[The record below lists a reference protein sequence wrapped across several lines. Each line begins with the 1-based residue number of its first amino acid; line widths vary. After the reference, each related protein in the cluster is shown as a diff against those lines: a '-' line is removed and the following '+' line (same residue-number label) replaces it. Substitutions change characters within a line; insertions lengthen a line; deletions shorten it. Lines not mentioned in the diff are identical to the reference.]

1 MEYTLLILENLIV
14 FIVLEVYAMAK
25 KIVKKPVPKDGA
37 KKKLQKE
44 ALKKESQKGSAKK
57 SSLKD
62 SVSKKTKVQ
71 KPAPKAKASIKAVSA
86 KPTKNNVAKKPETKK
101 VELKKSAKVVVDK
114 KSSLKKPPK
123 ANSLVKNTKAVK
135 KIETS
140 KIVPTMV
147 TTKGKNIE
155 KTTDKKASSKKA
167 PNPEVEVSEVAEE
180 TIVVPLKK
188 KKEASLENF
197 VLDKETVK
205 WQDLMKKFG
214 HLDAKEYNMREI
226 FEANIPIIHKVLG
239 WGFVISVL
247 NDRLEVLFEQGIKNL
262 ISNYKQV

>member
-1 MEYTLLILENLIV
+1 MEYKLFILEISIV

-44 ALKKESQKGSAKK
+44 ALKKESHKGSPKK
-57 SSLKD
+57 SPLKD

-71 KPAPKAKASIKAVSA
+71 KPAPKAKASVKAVSA
-86 KPTKNNVAKKPETKK
+86 KPIKKNIAKK
-101 VELKKSAKVVVDK
+101 VEPKKLEAKKTDSKKSAKPVVEK
-114 KSSLKKPPK
+114 KTVSKAPQKALKAETPK
-123 ANSLVKNTKAVK
+123 VA
-135 KIETS
+135 
-140 KIVPTMV
+140 PTMV
-147 TTKGKNIE
+147 TTKGKGLE
-155 KTTDKKASSKKA
+155 KTTDKKASVKKNQA
-167 PNPEVEVSEVAEE
+167 QIDETPEVVEE
-180 TIVVPLKK
+180 TVVAPTKK

-197 VLDKETVK
+197 VFDKETVK
-205 WQDLMKKFG
+205 WQDLKKKFG
-214 HLDAKEYNMREI
+214 HIEAREYNMREV
-226 FEANIPIIHKVLG
+226 FEANIPILHKVLG